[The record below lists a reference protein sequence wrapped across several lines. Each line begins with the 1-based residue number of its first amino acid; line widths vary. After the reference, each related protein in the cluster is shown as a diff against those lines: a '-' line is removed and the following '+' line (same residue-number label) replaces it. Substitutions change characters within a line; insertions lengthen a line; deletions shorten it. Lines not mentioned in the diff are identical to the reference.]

1 MPIYEYLCKD
11 CDTTYERLVRS
22 SAERVE
28 CPKCGSG
35 RKELQFSTFSSLNGS
50 GPGNSASSSSS
61 SAASSCACTPRSCGC
76 H

>member
-1 MPIYEYLCKD
+1 MPIYEYVCQE
-11 CDTTYERLVRS
+11 CQTTYERLVRS

-35 RKELQFSTFSSLNGS
+35 RKSLQFSTFSSPKPDGAS
-50 GPGNSASSSSS
+50 GATEA

>member
-1 MPIYEYLCKD
+1 MPIYEYVCQD

-22 SAERVE
+22 NSDAIA
-28 CPKCGSG
+28 CPKCGSSK
-35 RKELQFSTFSSLNGS
+35 KELQFSVFASAKPNGA
-50 GPGNSASSSSS
+50 SASESASS

>member
-22 SAERVE
+22 STDKIE
-28 CPKCGSG
+28 CPKCGSAK
-35 RKELQFSTFSSLNGS
+35 KELQFSVFASSKPNGS
-50 GPGNSASSSSS
+50 ASASSSG
-61 SAASSCACTPRSCGC
+61 AASSCACTPRSCGC

>member
-22 SAERVE
+22 NAEKVE
-28 CPKCGSG
+28 CPKCGSA
-35 RKELQFSTFSSLNGS
+35 RKELQFSVFASSKPNGS
-50 GPGNSASSSSS
+50 VGTSAS

>member
-22 SAERVE
+22 SADKVA

-35 RKELQFSTFSSLNGS
+35 KKELQFSVFASSKPNGS
-50 GPGNSASSSSS
+50 GSASASSS
-61 SAASSCACTPRSCGC
+61 ASSCACTPRSCGC